1 MHFWWHGTCENMG
14 QIEFTKKKTLAQLAK
29 KMGTFKVAVAKA

>member
-1 MHFWWHGTCENMG
+1 MG
-14 QIEFTKKKTLAQLAK
+14 QIEFTKKKTLAPAGK